1 MFVKKSIILFAFV
14 CKDINKIILV
24 KKLRLSFFFSGGSPF
39 YAKNIYFFS
48 LTFIFDCDFRMSTY
62 CNIVI
67 VCAEVLSFR

>member
-39 YAKNIYFFS
+39 HAKNILFFFS
-48 LTFIFDCDFRMSTY
+48 LSFNFDCDFCMSTY

-67 VCAEVLSFR
+67 VCA

>member
-24 KKLRLSFFFSGGSPF
+24 KKLRLSFFSVGGVLFMLKIFSF
-39 YAKNIYFFS
+39 FFS
-48 LTFIFDCDFRMSTY
+48 LSFNFDCDFCMSTY

-67 VCAEVLSFR
+67 VCA